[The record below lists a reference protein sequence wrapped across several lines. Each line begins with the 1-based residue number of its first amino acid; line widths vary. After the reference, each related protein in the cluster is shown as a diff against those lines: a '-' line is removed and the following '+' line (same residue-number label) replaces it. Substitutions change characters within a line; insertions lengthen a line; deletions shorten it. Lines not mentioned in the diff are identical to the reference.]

1 MLIQRIESRIL
12 VGATM
17 FVAIMVLVGWVAIN
31 ETGRMAAFE
40 QRTNARAVERGAE
53 LFAAICVTCH
63 GEDARGVPNM
73 APGLNT
79 PQLFG
84 HDFLAEIDGEIK
96 TLNDLQ
102 AELSELDAEDDA
114 ERLAALTEQFGGDI
128 PAGIAA
134 RLGEL
139 DTERSAL
146 IAEIKANTEAKGYDP
161 EQPDRLANLEWV
173 GSRQSFLFT
182 TLEHGRPL
190 AFQYWPAGRPMPPW
204 GLDAGGPLR
213 DDQLEDLSAYIL
225 NFDKGSRWTLD
236 DLYLVNQFGIVP
248 GAVVPAGGEAM
259 DALRDEAIALTAQIE
274 SGTLVGD
281 AQNGAGIYAG
291 AAGCVA
297 CHTGGIVGPDVIG
310 TWTRINEE
318 RLSDP
323 AFAGYTAEQ
332 YVVESILAPG
342 AHVIEGFANAMPPT
356 FRDQLSDQD
365 IADLVA
371 YLATQ

>member
-1 MLIQRIESRIL
+1 
-12 VGATM
+12 
-17 FVAIMVLVGWVAIN
+17 
-31 ETGRMAAFE
+31 
-40 QRTNARAVERGAE
+40 
-53 LFAAICVTCH
+53 
-63 GEDARGVPNM
+63 
-73 APGLNT
+73 
-79 PQLFG
+79 
-84 HDFLAEIDGEIK
+84 
-96 TLNDLQ
+96 
-102 AELSELDAEDDA
+102 
-114 ERLAALTEQFGGDI
+114 
-128 PAGIAA
+128 
-134 RLGEL
+134 
-139 DTERSAL
+139 
-146 IAEIKANTEAKGYDP
+146 
-161 EQPDRLANLEWV
+161 
-173 GSRQSFLFT
+173 
-182 TLEHGRPL
+182 
-190 AFQYWPAGRPMPPW
+190 MPPW

-259 DALRDEAIALTAQIE
+259 DALRDEAIALAAQIE

-281 AQNGAGIYAG
+281 AESGQGIYTG

-310 TWTRINEE
+310 TWTRVNEE

-332 YVVESILAPG
+332 YVVESIIAPG
-342 AHVIEGFANAMPPT
+342 AHVVEGSANAMPPT